1 MEKFS
6 YTDPKKNRG
15 AVVEE
20 DAAHRSIVKRVM
32 KKSSETPMER
42 SSSASEKME
51 QSSMAMERFSSTGQ
65 RKNREEEDAVPQS
78 TVRKAMRRSF
88 TMPMARFLN
97 ELGRM
102 EQSSMQ
108 MARSLSM
115 AQKKK

>member
-1 MEKFS
+1 MVE
-6 YTDPKKNRG
+6 
-15 AVVEE
+15 EE

-51 QSSMAMERFSSTGQ
+51 QSSMATERFSSTDR
-65 RKNREEEDAVPQS
+65 RKSREEEDVVLQS
-78 TVRKAMRRSF
+78 TVRKAMKRLY

-102 EQSSMQ
+102 ELLSMQ
-108 MARSLSM
+108 MAKSWSM
-115 AQKKK
+115 GQKKK